1 MQTLNTPRLTLRAWR
16 ATDLEPF
23 AALNADPRV
32 MEFMPA
38 PLTRDE
44 SDAFAARIAA
54 APEDRRFGLWAVEL
68 RATGE
73 FLGYVGLNVPSF
85 QAHFTPCVEIGWRLA
100 APCWGR
106 GFATEAARECLRF
119 AFEELD
125 LSEVVSF
132 TVPENARSLAV
143 MVRLGMSR
151 AVDGDFDHPRLPHGH
166 PLCRHVLYRLTQ
178 AAWRGRAGEFL

>member
-1 MQTLNTPRLTLRAWR
+1 MQPLNTPRLTLRPWR

-44 SDAFAARIAA
+44 SDAFAARTAG

-68 RATGE
+68 RPTGE

-100 APCWGR
+100 APRWGR
-106 GFATEAARECLRF
+106 GFAPPAGPEGLR
-119 AFEELD
+119 
-125 LSEVVSF
+125 VVF
-132 TVPENARSLAV
+132 QGR
-143 MVRLGMSR
+143 
-151 AVDGDFDHPRLPHGH
+151 DF
-166 PLCRHVLYRLTQ
+166 
-178 AAWRGRAGEFL
+178 